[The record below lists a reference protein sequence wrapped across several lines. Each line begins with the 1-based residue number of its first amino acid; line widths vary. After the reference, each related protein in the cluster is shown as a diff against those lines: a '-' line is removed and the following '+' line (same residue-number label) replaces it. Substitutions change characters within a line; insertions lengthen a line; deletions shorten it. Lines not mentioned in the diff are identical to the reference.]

1 MADFISNFWN
11 LYVIVLTIGSV
22 LACAVFLYFLS
33 RKKVKPG
40 AVQTTGHTW
49 DEDLAEYDN
58 PLPRWWMYLFYIT
71 VFFALVYLALFPGLG
86 NVQGVLGWSST
97 GQYDRE
103 VAKAEQ
109 TYGPI
114 YQKFAA
120 LSVEDAAKDPAAL
133 AIGQRLF
140 VNNCAQCHGTDA
152 KGAKGFPNLADKD
165 WSWGGDGLTIKTSIL
180 QGRMGMMPPMAAAVG
195 SEAEVEAVAN
205 YVLSLSGSPH
215 DAAKV
220 ALGQEK
226 FLAACAACHG
236 AEGTGNTAMGAP
248 NLTDKVWIYGGSI
261 NTIKETIHHGRQGVM
276 PAWQNILGEEK
287 SHLVAVYVYSLSQ
300 KP

>member
-1 MADFISNFWN
+1 MADFVSNFWN
-11 LYVIVLTIGSV
+11 LYVILLTLGSV
-22 LACAVFLYFLS
+22 IACAVFLYFLS

-49 DEDLAEYDN
+49 DEDLAEFDN
-58 PLPRWWMYLFYIT
+58 PLPRWWMMLFYIT
-71 VFFALVYLALFPGLG
+71 VVFALVYLALFPGLG
-86 NVQGVLGWSST
+86 NVQGALGWSST

-109 TYGPI
+109 TYGPL
-114 YQKFAA
+114 YKKFAA

-133 AIGQRLF
+133 AIGQRIF

-152 KGAKGFPNLADKD
+152 RGAKGFPNLADKD
-165 WSWGGDGLTIKTSIL
+165 WAWGGDGLAIKTSIL

-195 SEAEVEAVAN
+195 TESEVEAVAN

-215 DAAKV
+215 DASKV
-220 ALGQEK
+220 ALGLEK
-226 FLAACAACHG
+226 FTAACAACHG
-236 AEGTGNTAMGAP
+236 AEGTGNAAMGAP
-248 NLTDKVWIYGGSI
+248 NLTDKIWVYGGSVA
-261 NTIKETIHHGRQGVM
+261 TIKETINNGRQGVM

-287 SHLVAVYVYSLSQ
+287 SHLVAAYVYSLSN
-300 KP
+300 K

>member
-1 MADFISNFWN
+1 MADFVSNFWN
-11 LYVIVLTIGSV
+11 LYVIVLTLGSV

-86 NVQGVLGWSST
+86 NIQGVLGWSST

-140 VNNCAQCHGTDA
+140 VNDCAQCHGTDA

-165 WSWGGDGLTIKTSIL
+165 WSWGGDGLAIKTSIL
-180 QGRMGMMPPMAAAVG
+180 QGRMGMMPPMAATVG

-220 ALGQEK
+220 SLGQEK

-248 NLTDKVWIYGGSI
+248 NLTDKVWVYGGSI
-261 NTIKETIHHGRQGVM
+261 NTIKETIHNGRQGVM

-287 SHLVAVYVYSLSQ
+287 SHLVAAYVYSLSQ

>member
-120 LSVEDAAKDPAAL
+120 LSVEDAAEDPAAL

>member
-1 MADFISNFWN
+1 M
-11 LYVIVLTIGSV
+11 V
-22 LACAVFLYFLS
+22 
-33 RKKVKPG
+33 
-40 AVQTTGHTW
+40 
-49 DEDLAEYDN
+49 
-58 PLPRWWMYLFYIT
+58 LFYIT

-103 VAKAEQ
+103 VAKAKQ
-109 TYGPI
+109 TYDPI

-165 WSWGGDGLTIKTSIL
+165 WSWGGDGLAIKTSIL

-195 SEAEVEAVAN
+195 TEAEVEAVAN

-215 DAAKV
+215 DAGKV

-226 FLAACAACHG
+226 FAAACAACHG

-248 NLTDKVWIYGGSI
+248 NLTDKVWVYGGSI
-261 NTIKETIHHGRQGVM
+261 ATIKETIHNGRQGVM

-287 SHLVAVYVYSLSQ
+287 SHLVAAYVYSLSQ
-300 KP
+300 K

>member
-1 MADFISNFWN
+1 MADFVSNFWN
-11 LYVIVLTIGSV
+11 LYVIVLTLGSV

-33 RKKVKPG
+33 RKEIKPG

-49 DEDLAEYDN
+49 DEDLAEFDN
-58 PLPRWWMYLFYIT
+58 PLPRWWMVLFYIT
-71 VFFALVYLALFPGLG
+71 VCFALVYLALFPGLG
-86 NVQGVLGWSST
+86 NLQGALGWSST

-103 VAKAEQ
+103 VAKAEK

-114 YQKFAA
+114 YQRFAA

-165 WSWGGDGLTIKTSIL
+165 WSWGGDGLAIKTSIL

-195 SEAEVEAVAN
+195 TEAEVEAVAN

-215 DAAKV
+215 DASKV

-226 FLAACAACHG
+226 FTAACAACHG
-236 AEGTGNTAMGAP
+236 AEGAGNTAMGAP
-248 NLTDKVWIYGGSI
+248 NLTDKVWVYGGSI
-261 NTIKETIHHGRQGVM
+261 ATIKETIHNGRQGVM

-287 SHLVAVYVYSLSQ
+287 SHLVAAYVYSLSQ
-300 KP
+300 K